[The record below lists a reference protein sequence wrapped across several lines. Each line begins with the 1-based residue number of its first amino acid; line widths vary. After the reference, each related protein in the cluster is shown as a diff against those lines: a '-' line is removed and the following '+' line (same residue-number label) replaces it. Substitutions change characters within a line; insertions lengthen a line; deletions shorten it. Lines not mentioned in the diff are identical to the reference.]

1 MIRARL
7 ARLFLRLI
15 GPELHAEIKRIAEA
29 EANYAGAVAMTL
41 AETKIAAAQ
50 ATLTG
55 QDEQTLALV
64 IDAFGARD
72 RIVNDICAIIYGRA
86 DALPGDTKP
95 AREDAAFEVVPPSKL
110 N

>member
-7 ARLFLRLI
+7 ARLILRLI
-15 GPELHAEIKRIAEA
+15 GPELSAEIKRVAEA
-29 EANYAGAVAMTL
+29 EANHAGAVAFT
-41 AETKIAAAQ
+41 IAGNQARAQDAAVLGIVEEIFDNQ
-50 ATLTG
+50 IN
-55 QDEQTLALV
+55 ALS
-64 IDAFGARD
+64 
-72 RIVNDICAIIYGRA
+72 GRA